1 MAGVHINDL
10 QKAHAAEAAAVVN
23 TEVTAFAS
31 AVRTAS
37 GNSGDLIN
45 VGSRGLHV
53 VIDMTAV
60 PTVETVTFTIEAKDP
75 LSGKYYDVLVSS
87 AIVAVS
93 TVVLKVYPGLVVAAN
108 LAANDIL
115 PKTYRIKT
123 THSASGNFT
132 YSVSANLVV

>member
-1 MAGVHINDL
+1 MGEHINDR
-10 QKAHAAEAAAVVN
+10 QAAAAAGKTN
-23 TEVTAFAS
+23 RSVTAFAS

-37 GNSGDLIN
+37 GNSGDLTN
-45 VGSRGLHV
+45 SGSRGVHV

-60 PTVETVTFTIEAKDP
+60 PTVETVTFTVEGKDP
-75 LSGKYYDVLVSS
+75 VSGKYYTLLASS

-108 LAANDIL
+108 LAANDVL
-115 PKTYRIKT
+115 PSVYRVKT

-132 YSVSANLVV
+132 YSVATNLVV

>member
-1 MAGVHINDL
+1 MANINDVIL
-10 QKAHAAEAAAVVN
+10 KNNGGAGAN
-23 TEVTAFAS
+23 TEVTAFTS

-37 GNSGDLIN
+37 GNSADLIN
-45 VGSRGLHV
+45 ASNKGVHV

-60 PTVETVTFTIEAKDP
+60 PTVETVTFTIEGKDP
-75 LSGKYYDVLVSS
+75 LSGKYYDILVSS

-93 TVVLKVYPGLVVAAN
+93 TVVLKVYPGITVAAN
-108 LAANDIL
+108 LSASDAL

-132 YSVSANLVV
+132 YSVATNTIV